1 MPRTTI
7 ANRARAAT
15 AETYRRGQRRCR
27 LSLESLERRDCPAV
41 VAVVGS
47 GTIAEG
53 GESLFLTVRLSAP
66 DTKAVRVGYVISGDG
81 SRPATVPADFRL
93 SLGSAGLSSPSGNI
107 EFRPGETVKQVR
119 VAAIDDAVRE
129 GVESL
134 RFTLFR
140 PVGCTIDAA
149 NAKVDVTVRDND
161 DYTAALVPQGPSR
174 IAEGSAASFVIE
186 LTSPATKAETFFV
199 STQDGTATTRDY
211 RPLRE
216 MPVTILV
223 GQRRSQPFALN
234 TVADADA
241 TETDEYFLV
250 NARPRSPDTPAIDPV
265 GVTIIGTGPAPITLS
280 VTDTS
285 VVEGNS
291 GLTSC
296 TFIVRLSAPA
306 LDTIVV
312 QYATADGTATA
323 GVDYVAASG
332 SLTFARGQISKT
344 VTVNVIGDTN
354 VEDAETFQFVASTT
368 AGGIVSSA
376 TGVATIRDDD
386 TAFEIIVRFP
396 DNSLTPAQQQVFRL
410 AARRWSEIIVGDL
423 PDVTTPDG
431 RVIDDVE
438 IEATAAQL
446 GPNTLGEATYTER
459 RGGVGGLPYAGFMRF
474 NTSFV
479 ASMMADGTFADV
491 IRHEMGHVLGI
502 GSLWNTFGLI
512 TGFGSTDP
520 QYTGARGVFEYQ
532 ALLGAGRL
540 ASSVPVENM
549 KITQAGFV
557 PGKPGD
563 GSYASHWRESIFTN
577 ELMTSVAERP
587 GVAMPISRLT
597 VASLEDIGYRVNYAA
612 ADPYRLPG
620 TVMAPSV
627 TTRAANSA
635 AAIAL
640 ALEQQRLKPVL
651 RAAGFATFA

>member
-7 ANRARAAT
+7 ASRARTAT
-15 AETYRRGQRRCR
+15 AETFRRGQRLCR

-53 GESLFLTVRLSAP
+53 GESLLLTVRLSAP
-66 DTKAVRVGYVISGDG
+66 DTKAVRVGYVISGG
-81 SRPATVPADFRL
+81 ESTPSAVPADYRL
-93 SLGSAGLSSPSGNI
+93 SVGSAGLPGPSGNI

-119 VAAIDDAVRE
+119 IAAVDDATRE
-129 GVESL
+129 GTESL

-140 PVGCTIDAA
+140 PVGCTVNAA
-149 NAKVDVTVRDND
+149 SSRVDISVLDND
-161 DYTAALVPQGPSR
+161 AYTASLVPQGPSR

-186 LTSPATKAETFFV
+186 LSSPATRAETFFV

-250 NARPRSPDTPAIDPV
+250 NARPRSADMPAIDPQ
-265 GVTIIGTGPAPITLS
+265 GVTIIGSGPAPITLS

-291 GLTSC
+291 GLTAC

-306 LDTIVV
+306 LDPIVV
-312 QYATADGTATA
+312 QYATADGTASA

-332 SLTFARGQISKT
+332 SLTFALGQISKT
-344 VTVNVIGDTN
+344 VTVNVIGDTV

-396 DNSLTPAQQQVFRL
+396 DASLTAAQQQVFRE
-410 AARRWSEIIVGDL
+410 AARRWSQIIIGDL
-423 PDVTTPDG
+423 PSMIVDG
-431 RVIDDVE
+431 REIDDVE
-438 IEATAAQL
+438 ITATAMPIDGAYGVLGQAEPRVIRPGAQ
-446 GPNTLGEATYTER
+446 
-459 RGGVGGLPYAGFMRF
+459 GLPATGIMQFD
-474 NTSFV
+474 TADV
-479 ASMMADGTFADV
+479 ARMVSEGTFTNV
-491 IRHEMGHVLGI
+491 ILHEMGHVIGI
-502 GSLWNTFGLI
+502 GTLWASFGLV
-512 TGFGSTDP
+512 TGAGTTNP
-520 QYTGARGVFEYQ
+520 QYVGVRGLARYQ
-532 ALLGAGRL
+532 ALVSPGSTPTGVPMENVGDAGSRD
-540 ASSVPVENM
+540 A
-549 KITQAGFV
+549 
-557 PGKPGD
+557 
-563 GSYASHWRESIFTN
+563 HWRESVFDN
-577 ELMTSVAERP
+577 ELMTSRAERP
-587 GVAMPISRLT
+587 GVVMPISQLT
-597 VASLEDIGYRVNYAA
+597 VASLEDLGYRVNYEA
-612 ADPYRLPG
+612 ADPYRLPSPL
-620 TVMAPSV
+620 TAAAVA
-627 TTRAANSA
+627 TRAANSA
-635 AAIAL
+635 AAVMMS
-640 ALEQQRLKPVL
+640 LELQRTKPVL
-651 RAAGFATFA
+651 RAAVFARWA

>member
-1 MPRTTI
+1 
-7 ANRARAAT
+7 
-15 AETYRRGQRRCR
+15 
-27 LSLESLERRDCPAV
+27 

-386 TAFEIIVRFP
+386 TAFELTLKFVDTQFGQVPEGVRQ
-396 DNSLTPAQQQVFRL
+396 LAREA
-410 AARRWSEIIVGDL
+410 AARWSRVIVGDL
-423 PDVTTPDG
+423 PPVPLAGGGEIDDFELTVQMGLLGDPDG
-431 RVIDDVE
+431 TAPGTLAN
-438 IEATAAQL
+438 ATPTAYRTGL
-446 GPNTLGEATYTER
+446 
-459 RGGVGGLPYAGFMRF
+459 GGLPYAGI
-474 NTSFV
+474 TGL
-479 ASMMADGTFADV
+479 DPADV
-491 IRHEMGHVLGI
+491 LNISTPVMRQWVLDIITHEIGHTLGFA
-502 GSLWNTFGLI
+502 SSN
-512 TGFGSTDP
+512 TGFQRWIQGTNWVGQNAVREYSALSGST
-520 QYTGARGVFEYQ
+520 Q
-532 ALLGAGRL
+532 
-540 ASSVPVENM
+540 SSVPLE
-549 KITQAGFV
+549 TGGGAGTA
-557 PGKPGD
+557 G
-563 GSYASHWRESIFTN
+563 AHWAEDLFRD
-577 ELMTSVAERP
+577 ELMTGYVAAQ
-587 GVAMPISRLT
+587 GVRMPLSRLT
-597 VASLEDIGYRVNYAA
+597 VGALHDLGYTVNYAA
-612 ADPYRLPG
+612 ADPYALSRSSAVVRQNSRTANVAVALS
-620 TVMAPSV
+620 MA
-627 TTRAANSA
+627 
-635 AAIAL
+635 L
-640 ALEQQRLKPVL
+640 DQQRAKPVL
-651 RAAGFATFA
+651 RAAAFAAIA

>member
-1 MPRTTI
+1 
-7 ANRARAAT
+7 
-15 AETYRRGQRRCR
+15 
-27 LSLESLERRDCPAV
+27 

-53 GESLFLTVRLSAP
+53 GESLLLTVRLSAP
-66 DTKAVRVGYVISGDG
+66 DTKAVRVGYVISGYE
-81 SRPATVPADFRL
+81 STPSVVPADYRL
-93 SLGSAGLSSPSGNI
+93 SVGSAGLPGPSGNI

-119 VAAIDDAVRE
+119 IAAVDDAARE
-129 GVESL
+129 GTESL

-149 NAKVDVTVRDND
+149 NAKVDIPVRDND
-161 DYTAALVPQGPSR
+161 NYTAALVPQGPSR
-174 IAEGSAASFVIE
+174 IAEGNAASFVIE
-186 LTSPATKAETFFV
+186 LSSPATKAETFFV
-199 STQDGTATTRDY
+199 STQDGTATTLDY

-250 NARPRSPDTPAIDPV
+250 NARPRSPATPAIDPV

-291 GLTSC
+291 GLTAC

-312 QYATADGTATA
+312 QYATVDGTATA

-386 TAFEIIVRFP
+386 TAFEVIVRFP
-396 DNSLTPAQQQVFRL
+396 DASLTAAQQQVFRE
-410 AARRWSEIIVGDL
+410 AARRWSQVIIGDL
-423 PDVTTPDG
+423 PSMIVDG
-431 RVIDDVE
+431 REVDDVE
-438 IEATAAQL
+438 ITATAVPIDGAYGVL
-446 GPNTLGEATYTER
+446 GQAGPR
-459 RGGVGGLPYAGFMRF
+459 VIRPGVQGLPATGIMQFD
-474 NTSFV
+474 TADV
-479 ASMMADGTFADV
+479 ARMVSEGTFTNV
-491 IRHEMGHVLGI
+491 ILHEMGHVIGI
-502 GSLWNTFGLI
+502 GTLWASFGFV
-512 TGFGSTDP
+512 TGFGTADP
-520 QYTGARGVFEYQ
+520 RYVGSRALAEYQ
-532 ALLGAGRL
+532 TLVGSG
-540 ASSVPVENM
+540 STPTSVPVENVGG
-549 KITQAGFV
+549 AGSR
-557 PGKPGD
+557 D
-563 GSYASHWRESIFTN
+563 AHWRESVFDN
-577 ELMTSVAERP
+577 ELMTSIAERP
-587 GVAMPISRLT
+587 GVVMPISRLT
-597 VASLEDIGYRVNYAA
+597 VASLEDLGYRVNYGA
-612 ADPYRLPG
+612 ADPYRLP
-620 TVMAPSV
+620 APITATSV
-627 TTRAANSA
+627 ATRAANTA
-635 AAIAL
+635 AAVTMS
-640 ALEQQRLKPVL
+640 LELQRTKPVL
-651 RAAGFATFA
+651 RAAVFAAFA